1 MSDDLKRDRLL
12 AGTLPLAFTD
22 CGTGTPFL
30 LLHGGAGPA
39 SMRGLANALA
49 RGHRVVT
56 PVHPGFDGEQRPDWL
71 HTIGGLAT
79 AYLDLIE
86 RLDLSEVTI
95 VGNSA
100 GGWIAAEMAL
110 RGSPRVVGIV
120 LLNAVGIDADPKGRP
135 IVNPMTIAPAERAA
149 LAFHNPA
156 RFAVAPPTPEAMERL
171 ARNQQALFVYAG
183 EPYMHDPVLRDRLG
197 DLNLPALVAWGV
209 SDRIVDLEYGRRF
222 AASIPGARFAPIT
235 AAGHFPQIEKLDMV
249 HRLVEAFIGE
259 GHSGDTRRSG
269 Q

>member
-95 VGNSA
+95 
-100 GGWIAAEMAL
+100 
-110 RGSPRVVGIV
+110 VGIV